1 MPSAAQFRAVHCVS
15 GKQDVSGDSGVKQFR
30 FPRSR
35 CGWQLFMLH
44 PNGVPSFTASGPI
57 DNGTEMLTSTEMTI
71 QKKQLGE
78 RGSPHPFISGKG
90 RLTLHYVEVERI
102 R

>member
-1 MPSAAQFRAVHCVS
+1 
-15 GKQDVSGDSGVKQFR
+15 
-30 FPRSR
+30 
-35 CGWQLFMLH
+35 
-44 PNGVPSFTASGPI
+44 
-57 DNGTEMLTSTEMTI
+57 MTI

-78 RGSPHPFISGKG
+78 TLEVRIHYLGKG